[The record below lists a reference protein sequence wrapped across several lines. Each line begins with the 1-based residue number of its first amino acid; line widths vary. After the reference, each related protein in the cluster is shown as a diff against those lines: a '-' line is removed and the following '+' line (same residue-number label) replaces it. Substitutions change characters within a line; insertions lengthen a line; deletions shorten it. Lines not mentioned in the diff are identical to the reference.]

1 MGLSA
6 SRALIIF
13 SKSTI
18 YNMKS
23 IFHVLILF
31 TFLAFLP
38 ACKNDSPAT
47 AASETAVPAA
57 DAPPPGNRVD
67 TAPIKVSYLP
77 SKVADIRGC
86 NCNLSDENGVANSQ
100 TLLSFSFTN
109 PATVII
115 NDQIQTMEEQNP
127 VNTAPDHRIIRVFKN
142 ENFVV
147 SAVVTPKGTVQD
159 EKALNEYVG
168 EITLYNLKTKEMLSK
183 KVSGQCGC
191 R

>member
-1 MGLSA
+1 
-6 SRALIIF
+6 
-13 SKSTI
+13 
-18 YNMKS
+18 MKS
-23 IFHVLILF
+23 IFYVLIVVCSLASF
-31 TFLAFLP
+31 T
-38 ACKNDSPAT
+38 ACKNDSPAST
-47 AASETAVPAA
+47 VASSSPSTPA
-57 DAPPPGNRVD
+57 DAPPAGNRVD
-67 TAPIKVSYLP
+67 TAPIKLSYLP

-86 NCNLSDENGVANSQ
+86 NCNLSDENGVANNQ

-147 SAVVTPKGTVQD
+147 SAIVAPKGTVQD